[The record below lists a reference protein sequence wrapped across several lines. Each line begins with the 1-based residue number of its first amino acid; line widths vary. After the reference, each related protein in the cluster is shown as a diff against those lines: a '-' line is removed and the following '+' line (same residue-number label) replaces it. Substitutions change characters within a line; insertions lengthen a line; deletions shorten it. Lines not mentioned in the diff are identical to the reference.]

1 MNTPNANM
9 KLSELKKMAK
19 GRGIKKYYILPKE
32 ELLRLLQMPELP
44 LRYRVEKMTIEELR
58 ELAKERGLR
67 GFWGLPKQELS
78 NALFPPSS
86 LDMPGDMPGAADK
99 RSPQHQ
105 QQDDGQTDK
114 HEEPENKDA
123 HDVGIQV
130 LKDANHQRADNVVLD
145 V

>member
-1 MNTPNANM
+1 M

-19 GRGIKKYYILPKE
+19 GRGIKKYYILPKD
-32 ELLRLLQMPELP
+32 ELLKLLQMPELP

-78 NALFPPSS
+78 DALFPPSS
-86 LDMPGDMPGAADK
+86 LDADK
-99 RSPQHQ
+99 RAPQDHQ
-105 QQDDGQTDK
+105 QNDGQTDK
-114 HEEPENKDA
+114 HEEPEHKNPN
-123 HDVGIQV
+123 DVGV
-130 LKDANHQRADNVVLD
+130 ELLKDTDHQRANNMVLD

>member
-1 MNTPNANM
+1 M

-32 ELLRLLQMPELP
+32 ELLKLLQMSELP

-67 GFWGLPKQELS
+67 GFWGLPKLELS
-78 NALFPPSS
+78 DPLFPPRS
-86 LDMPGDMPGAADK
+86 LDAGDAGDADK
-99 RSPQHQ
+99 RSPQDHHQ
-105 QQDDGQTDK
+105 NDGQTDK
-114 HEEPENKDA
+114 HEEPENKNPN
-123 HDVGIQV
+123 DVGV
-130 LKDANHQRADNVVLD
+130 ELLKDTDHQGANNMVLD

>member
-1 MNTPNANM
+1 M

-78 NALFPPSS
+78 DALFPPSS
-86 LDMPGDMPGAADK
+86 LDGDMPGPADK
-99 RSPQHQ
+99 RPSQYHQ
-105 QQDDGQTDK
+105 QNDGQTDK

-130 LKDANHQRADNVVLD
+130 LKDSNH
-145 V
+145 

>member
-1 MNTPNANM
+1 M

-32 ELLRLLQMPELP
+32 ELLKLLQMPELP
-44 LRYRVEKMTIEELR
+44 HRYRVEKMTIEELR

-78 NALFPPSS
+78 DALFPPSS
-86 LDMPGDMPGAADK
+86 LDGCDAGDADK
-99 RSPQHQ
+99 RPPQHHEQ
-105 QQDDGQTDK
+105 NDGQTDK
-114 HEEPENKDA
+114 HEEPEHKNPN
-123 HDVGIQV
+123 DVGVQL
-130 LKDANHQRADNVVLD
+130 LKDTHHQGANNMILD

>member
-1 MNTPNANM
+1 M

-32 ELLRLLQMPELP
+32 ELLKLLQMPELP

-67 GFWGLPKQELS
+67 GFWALPKQELS
-78 NALFPPSS
+78 DALFPPSS
-86 LDMPGDMPGAADK
+86 LDADK
-99 RSPQHQ
+99 RTPQDHQ
-105 QQDDGQTDK
+105 QNDGQTDK
-114 HEEPENKDA
+114 HEEPEHKNPN
-123 HDVGIQV
+123 DVGVQL
-130 LKDANHQRADNVVLD
+130 LKDADHQGANNMVLD

>member
-1 MNTPNANM
+1 MNTPSTTANGNM
-9 KLSELKKMAK
+9 KLSELKKLAK

-78 NALFPPSS
+78 DALFPPSS
-86 LDMPGDMPGAADK
+86 MDGADK
-99 RSPQHQ
+99 RSPQDHEQ
-105 QQDDGQTDK
+105 NDGQTDK

-123 HDVGIQV
+123 HDVGV
-130 LKDANHQRADNVVLD
+130 KLLKDPEHQGANNMVLD